1 MATEKKSQ
9 GRMIERVRE
18 RKERHKQRAKLYR
31 VAFATLAILVILAGI
46 ALIPL
51 PGPGWLIVAVGLGM
65 LALEFDWAERLL
77 EQILER
83 IERVSEQASAASP
96 LQKVIGG
103 VLLVAGGIASVGAV
117 LLWDIPYFPG

>member
-1 MATEKKSQ
+1 MATEKKPP
-9 GRMIERVRE
+9 GRMIERVRA
-18 RKERHKQRAKLYR
+18 RKERHKQRGKLYR
-31 VAFATLAILVILAGI
+31 VAISTLGFLVILAGL

-51 PGPGWLIVAVGLGM
+51 PGPGWLVVALGVGI
-65 LALEFDWAERLL
+65 LALEFDRAERLL

-83 IERVSEQASAASP
+83 IERVNEQASAASP